1 MEELNLTKQRADTPP
16 SEIIALS
23 VATKPDELTLLEVME
38 ILSDLC
44 VAHPLRLL
52 EILEESLLLPEISL
66 APVMAEIMSL
76 KVSTFGKRLTQ
87 IH

>member
-1 MEELNLTKQRADTPP
+1 MKQRADNPP
-16 SEIIALS
+16 SETIALSS

-52 EILEESLLLPEISL
+52 EILEESLVLPEISL
-66 APVMAEIMSL
+66 APMMAEIMSL
-76 KVSTFGKRLTQ
+76 RGSPFGKRLTQ